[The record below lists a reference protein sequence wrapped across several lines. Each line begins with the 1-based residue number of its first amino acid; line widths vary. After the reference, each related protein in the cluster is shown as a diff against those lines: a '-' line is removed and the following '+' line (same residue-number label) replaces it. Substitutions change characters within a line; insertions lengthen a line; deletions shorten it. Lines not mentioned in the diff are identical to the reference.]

1 MPLLTEIAEFAPF
14 RSLEPEHLAQIV
26 ATARDARYKAGER
39 IFSESTPAW
48 GCWIITGGHVA
59 LTTAL
64 PGQGTTTIDTLGAGD
79 LLGWSWLVEPYRWHF
94 TATAL
99 TDVTAIRL
107 DTDRLK
113 NFAETDPGLG
123 YAVMKALFAVL
134 LDRLQA
140 TRARTREG

>member
-1 MPLLTEIAEFAPF
+1 MPLFTDIAAFAPF
-14 RSLEPEHLAQIV
+14 RNLEPAHLALIV

-39 IFSESTPAW
+39 VFGEGEPAW
-48 GCWIITGGHVA
+48 GCWILTRGHVA

-64 PGQGTTTIDTLGAGD
+64 PGRGTVTIDTLGTGD

-99 TDVTAIRL
+99 TDVTAILL

-113 NFAETDPGLG
+113 NFAEEDPGLG
-123 YAVMKALFAVL
+123 YEVMRALFAVL

-140 TRARTREG
+140 TRAREG